1 MKQCLPHDVRVTR
14 AITVLS
20 VYEGFFAG
28 GARIV
33 HTDML
38 LGLQAMG
45 HPQRVLSIYG
55 KVRREATVQRLSSD
69 ASYRRLVAGRVPVT
83 ALRKGFPGPE
93 PFRPAELARVARMAA
108 DARVT
113 HVLKEQ
119 PIGLLNQVGLAPGT
133 VVVSLHRT
141 DPENHPEALRE
152 LMTAVATGSVA
163 ALACCA
169 ESARDA
175 YAAAGIPRSL
185 LRVIPNGVDLN
196 RFRPDSDRRRVI
208 RGAFGIPADA
218 PLVVLAARYDGMKDV
233 PLFLAAASRFLRTMP
248 EAHVLMCGAGMS
260 ADNPLLGGDLAVVG
274 LEDSP
279 SVHLAGVRDDPEA
292 VFAAADVVALTSSHG
307 EAAPLCLIEGMACG
321 AVPVTTAVGDA
332 AALVAGR
339 GLVTSASP
347 DPIAAAWQEALA
359 RRGELALAIRD
370 SRRQFDRA
378 RMITGYASLLA
389 EVTGPSTGLGMVRL
403 NRTAW

>member
-1 MKQCLPHDVRVTR
+1 VRVTR
-14 AITVLS
+14 AISALS

-33 HTDML
+33 HTDLL
-38 LGLQAMG
+38 LGLQAKG

-55 KVRREATVQRLSSD
+55 KVRREATVQRLNSD
-69 ASYRRLVAGRVPVT
+69 ASYRRLVAGGVPVT
-83 ALRKGFPGPE
+83 ALRQGFPGPE
-93 PFRPAELARVARMAA
+93 PFRPAELARVARMASS
-108 DARVT
+108 ARVT

-119 PIGLLNQVGLAPGT
+119 PLAMLNQVGLAPGS

-141 DPENHPEALRE
+141 DPENHQEVLRE
-152 LMTAVATGSVA
+152 LKIAVANGTVG

-169 ESARDA
+169 ETARDA
-175 YAAAGIPRSL
+175 YAAVGIPRSL
-185 LRVIPNGVDLN
+185 LRVIPNGVDLG
-196 RFRPDSDRRRVI
+196 RFRPDGARREKVR
-208 RGAFGIPADA
+208 RAFGIPADA

-233 PLFLAAASRFLRTMP
+233 PLFLAAASRFLRDRP

-260 ADNPLLGGDLAVVG
+260 ADNPLLGGDLAAAG

-279 SVHLAGVRDDPEA
+279 AVHLAGIRDDAEA

-307 EAAPLCLIEGMACG
+307 EAAPLCLIEGMVCG

-339 GLVTSASP
+339 GLVTPAEP
-347 DPIAAAWQEALA
+347 AAIAAAWQEALA
-359 RRGELALAIRD
+359 RRAELAPAIHD
-370 SRRQFDRA
+370 ARRQFDRSL
-378 RMITGYASLLA
+378 MITGYASLLA
-389 EVTGPSTGLGMVRL
+389 EVTGHPDLAS
-403 NRTAW
+403 A